1 MLSHLRLNKSITMK
15 YIRKYGL
22 EVLHIKVSM
31 GHIIHEIY
39 EGINILT
46 LNGFLEIVITLTSI
60 ISIRSIFIKKNEKG

>member
-15 YIRKYGL
+15 YIREYGL